1 MFEVIVTEDFIN
13 VIMEMPLRYIDILV
27 KSFVSVKKIENEE
40 EVPKNNTFLNDLME
54 QIKNQEM
61 E

>member
-40 EVPKNNTFLNDLME
+40 EIPKNNTFLNDLME